1 MEDQHISQ
9 RRLIRLRNYYLM
21 DDTHI
26 LFLSHDE
33 VISQYTRA
41 TKQTFLLFEDFLW
54 NLRLKVYFISF
65 FIDDK

>member
-1 MEDQHISQ
+1 
-9 RRLIRLRNYYLM
+9 M